1 MVAADLSSKL
11 KRTKICK
18 FWVFNRCTLG
28 EACTFAHS
36 TCDLQEQPDLVKTE
50 LCFQFMSKG
59 QCKRGAACTF
69 AHGKKELRKPRKE
82 MPKSAALAH
91 GKMSAEAQEC
101 LSETE
106 VKPEPVAPPSEIF
119 AELHQRIE
127 HAESALKGVN
137 AMVMH
142 INLMSHS
149 VPNTFRPP
157 PGLPPPE
164 CLKEDDADT
173 ASTTASTQSSTP
185 STPREK
191 SEPAS
196 PTNQIFWL

>member
-28 EACTFAHS
+28 NLEKLESKMMRYQFECFTRRRH
-36 TCDLQEQPDLVKTE
+36 QVKTE

-106 VKPEPVAPPSEIF
+106 VKPEPE
-119 AELHQRIE
+119 
-127 HAESALKGVN
+127 
-137 AMVMH
+137 
-142 INLMSHS
+142 
-149 VPNTFRPP
+149 T
-157 PGLPPPE
+157 
-164 CLKEDDADT
+164 
-173 ASTTASTQSSTP
+173 
-185 STPREK
+185 
-191 SEPAS
+191 
-196 PTNQIFWL
+196 